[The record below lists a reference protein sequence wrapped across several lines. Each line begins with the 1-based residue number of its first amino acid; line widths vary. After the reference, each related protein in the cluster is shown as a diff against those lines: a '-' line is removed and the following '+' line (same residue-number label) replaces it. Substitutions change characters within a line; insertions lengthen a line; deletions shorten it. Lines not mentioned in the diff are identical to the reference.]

1 MKKLLAITF
10 VASSLVNGMA
20 QSYIDIARIFYSG
33 TNQNYFENSDSSTR
47 INEMGFDLTLPLVL
61 NSKAAF
67 LTGLIYE
74 ETETKL
80 FESEPRQSFSAIGFR
95 IGFSKTYSERWSAT
109 YILIPKIASDLK
121 SVTWKDF
128 QIGAIGL
135 WKYTKRENFNYR
147 FGVYVNTE
155 QFGPI
160 IVPLFGLYH
169 QSTDQKF
176 EANLTLPFL
185 ADVNWKL
192 HDRVHVGANFNGLVR
207 SYQLSEIPE
216 SKEEGYVVKSLNE
229 LFSYLRF
236 NLSPSLMIQA
246 KLGYT
251 LGRSYRVFNESDKI
265 TVGSILI
272 RVGDDRQQLNTD
284 FSDGL
289 VYQATLVYRF
299 HKSN

>member
-1 MKKLLAITF
+1 MKKLLTIVF
-10 VASSLVNGMA
+10 VASNLVNALA
-20 QSYIDIARIFYSG
+20 QSYVDIIRTYYSAS
-33 TNQNYFENSDSSTR
+33 NQNYFENSDSSTR
-47 INEMGFDLTLPLVL
+47 IQEMGVDLTLPLVL

-67 LTGLIYE
+67 LTGLIFE
-74 ETETKL
+74 RTEAKL
-80 FESEPRQSFSAIGFR
+80 FESEPSQSFSAIGVR
-95 IGFSKTYSERWSAT
+95 VGLSKTYSKRWSAT
-109 YILIPKIASDLK
+109 YLLIPKLASDFE

-147 FGVYVNTE
+147 LGVYVNTE

-169 QSTDQKF
+169 QSADQKF

-192 HDRVHVGANFNGLVR
+192 HDRIHVGANFNGLVR

-216 SKEEGYVVKSLNE
+216 SNEEGYVVKSSNE

-289 VYQATLVYRF
+289 VYQTTLVYRF
-299 HKSN
+299 NKSN

>member
-1 MKKLLAITF
+1 MKDLMTIAF
-10 VASSLVNGMA
+10 VASCVLNGFA
-20 QSYIDIARIFYSG
+20 QSYVDIARIYYSG

-47 INEMGFDLTLPLVL
+47 IQEMGVDLTLPLVL
-61 NSKAAF
+61 NSNAAF
-67 LTGLIYE
+67 LTGLILE
-74 ETETKL
+74 RTEAKL
-80 FESEPRQSFSAIGFR
+80 FESEPSQSFSAIGVR
-95 IGFSKTYSERWSAT
+95 VGLSKTYSERWSAT
-109 YILIPKIASDLK
+109 YFLIPKLASDLK

-135 WKYTKRENFNYR
+135 WKYTRHENFNYR

-169 QSTDQKF
+169 QSTNQKF

-192 HDRVHVGANFNGLVR
+192 HDRVYVGANFNGLVR

-216 SKEEGYVVKSLNE
+216 SKEEGYVVKSSNE

-236 NLSPSLMIQA
+236 NLSPGLMIQA

-272 RVGDDRQQLNTD
+272 RVGDDRQQLNPD

-289 VYQATLVYRF
+289 VYQFTLLYRIN
-299 HKSN
+299 KSN